1 MTVSLAW
8 LGGSCAARRSWKTA
22 VCAQPAA
29 SVLLSCVMV
38 LLRRKQARDGRPKPR
53 PKPSQGADWPR
64 PAGAWGSECHAL
76 ALREASGEPAGR
88 RLSRLGFDI
97 VMLLVPV
104 FPIRM
109 CTGVPAQHGAPP
121 PPPGEQCVCDGVG
134 AMRRCEA
141 SRHSVGLRRQQ
152 PDAQP
157 HVVCLP
163 SCGVSFRGDLVSW
176 VVLLLL
182 GLLLLGLQLAA
193 RGWRTQQELP
203 GVHAAPPAT
212 DAANVS
218 SMASWGG
225 RPYSGHA
232 GTHRGSDR
240 DTRQPTSLPRTASG
254 DRRGRRCSNHLDK
267 ALRSSTQRR

>member
-1 MTVSLAW
+1 
-8 LGGSCAARRSWKTA
+8 
-22 VCAQPAA
+22 
-29 SVLLSCVMV
+29 
-38 LLRRKQARDGRPKPR
+38 
-53 PKPSQGADWPR
+53 
-64 PAGAWGSECHAL
+64 
-76 ALREASGEPAGR
+76 
-88 RLSRLGFDI
+88 
-97 VMLLVPV
+97 MLLVPV

-121 PPPGEQCVCDGVG
+121 PSPGEQCVCDGVG
-134 AMRRCEA
+134 AIRRCEA

-225 RPYSGHA
+225 RP
-232 GTHRGSDR
+232 
-240 DTRQPTSLPRTASG
+240 
-254 DRRGRRCSNHLDK
+254 
-267 ALRSSTQRR
+267 